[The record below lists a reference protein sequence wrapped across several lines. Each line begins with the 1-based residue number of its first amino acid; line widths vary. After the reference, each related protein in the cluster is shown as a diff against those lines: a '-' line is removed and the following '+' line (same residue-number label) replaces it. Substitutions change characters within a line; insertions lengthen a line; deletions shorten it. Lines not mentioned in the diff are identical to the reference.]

1 MSTSP
6 MPMVN
11 MLLAWDHGS
20 EAFQNERLLKVDP
33 VPAVVVTIE
42 IFDEG
47 AMPVAYPSDEL
58 LCALR
63 EGRARVLD
71 HDPYA
76 FLLQQE
82 DDIAENYRNIRDQR
96 WAYLKPLVT
105 HEGMFDPA
113 VRGPLIAE
121 ASERTHLSK
130 TWFYTMWR
138 RYLQGGQR
146 INALLPRFDR
156 CGGKGKS
163 KEVTAETERIRTI
176 MKQSVTEFLN
186 KPDQLSVPQVFQ
198 KMSEHYFHRGFEPD
212 GTPVLLPAED
222 RPTIH
227 QFRYYIRTQTDPV
240 MTNRARVGEREYL
253 LKHRPRLGD
262 ARSLT
267 FGPGFRYQVDGT
279 SAGVEVLSRFDPSQK
294 LGSGRIILVTD
305 IATMAFVGISIGL
318 KVESYE
324 SIMLALECAFTNKVA
339 FCKRYGIE
347 IGEDEWPIEGLPEAL
362 MADRGP
368 LKGYAGDNLVKSL
381 GVELDTTGP
390 YRADMKPAIEW
401 LNRSVKHELLK
412 QLPGAIP
419 KMQTRGGKKPGEG
432 AQLTVEHLMQLF
444 IPHILY
450 YNNHYRL
457 NELRPD
463 ADMVRH
469 RVKPYPLALWTYGMK
484 NGMGRLQTLPA
495 DVIRMNLLPSA
506 EAAMTDK
513 GLLFKGVYYASEQ
526 SVLEQ
531 WAARARLRGRWSVPV
546 RYDPRL
552 VDFVYVVR
560 DGGSYDVWTL
570 HPRDHR
576 FAGCTWDEVLA
587 VFRYQHEDSLASRS
601 TEDQARAKRNTRIQ
615 KVLEETRQLKLVPK
629 TNSGKRAARQLEREQ
644 DRKDGAQAWA
654 YESFGA
660 TPLDS
665 GTAFEEGTGLHQDSE
680 TMGPAVLDDLTNLWK
695 EQNDEH
701 AQG

>member
-1 MSTSP
+1 MSTVP
-6 MPMVN
+6 IPMVN
-11 MLLAWDHGS
+11 MLLAWDHGNKTL
-20 EAFQNERLLKVDP
+20 QNERLLKIDLAAGP
-33 VPAVVVTIE
+33 VVAIE
-42 IFDEG
+42 IFADG

-58 LCALR
+58 LSALR
-63 EGRARVLD
+63 ERRARVLD

-82 DDIAENYRNIRDQR
+82 DDIEENYRAIRDQR
-96 WAYLKPLVT
+96 WAYLKPIVT
-105 HEGMFDPA
+105 HKGIFDPD

-121 ASERTHLSK
+121 ASERTNLSK

-163 KEVTAETERIRTI
+163 KEVTEETERIREI
-176 MKQSVTEFLN
+176 MKQSVTHFLN
-186 KPDQLSVPQVFQ
+186 NPDQLSVPQVFQ
-198 KMSEHYFHRGFEPD
+198 KMNEKFFHRGFEPD

-227 QFRYYIRTQTDPV
+227 QFRYYIRTHTDPV
-240 MTNRARVGEREYL
+240 ATNRARVGEREYL

-294 LGSGRIILVTD
+294 LGSARIILVTD
-305 IATMAFVGISIGL
+305 IATMAFVGISIEL

-339 FCKRYGIE
+339 FCKRYGME
-347 IGEDEWPIEGLPEAL
+347 ISEDEWPIEGLPEAL

-412 QLPGAIP
+412 RLPGAIP
-419 KMQTRGGKKPGEG
+419 KMRTRGGKKPGEG

-444 IPHILY
+444 IPHIIY

-457 NELRPD
+457 KEFRPD

-469 RVKPYPLALWTYGMK
+469 RVKPYPLALWKFGMK
-484 NGMGRLQTLPA
+484 NGMGCLQTLPV
-495 DVIRMNLLPSA
+495 DVIRMNLLPSD
-506 EAAMTDK
+506 EASMTDK

-552 VDFVYVVR
+552 VDFLYVVR
-560 DGGSYDVWTL
+560 EGGSYDVWNL

-576 FAGCTWDEVLA
+576 FAGCTWDEVVA
-587 VFRYQHEDSLASRS
+587 VFEYQHEDSVASRS

-615 KVLEETRQLKLVPK
+615 HVLDATHHLKLVPK
-629 TNSGKRAARQLEREQ
+629 TNSGKRAARHAEREQ
-644 DRKDGAQAWA
+644 DRKDGGQEWA
-654 YESFGA
+654 HESFGA
-660 TPLDS
+660 TPLEPMTS
-665 GTAFEEGTGLHQDSE
+665 SQGEEERRQEEGA
-680 TMGPAVLDDLTNLWK
+680 MGPEVLDDLTNLWK
-695 EQNDEH
+695 EHDDDQTH
-701 AQG
+701 G